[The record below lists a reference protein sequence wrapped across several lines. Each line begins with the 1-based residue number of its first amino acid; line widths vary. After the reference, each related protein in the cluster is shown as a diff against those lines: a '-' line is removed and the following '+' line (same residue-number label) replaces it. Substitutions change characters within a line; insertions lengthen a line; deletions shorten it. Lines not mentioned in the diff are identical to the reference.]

1 MLKFNAGG
9 KNTGGCDSGNA
20 CLCKTANIPSPPKPS
35 VRLASGDN
43 SGLLE
48 VYRYERWGSVCS
60 HEFDS
65 TDAKVACAQL
75 GFAGAAKDDDGW
87 FWSEEFE
94 NSVSAPLIVAEV
106 QCQGNEKSLQECSG
120 EFGPSARC
128 SYNRV
133 RLSCGAKAVTK
144 RRCANVCG
152 SRYRSTPFQ
161 ISSKSSH
168 DCSKTSA
175 CQSDCV
181 AFESDVEVDCGGT
194 SSCQGAAFWC
204 GKGHTCEIACSG
216 LSSCG
221 SSLQLFGQWV
231 GHTTRKPS
239 RHPRHDEPAFEHYE
253 LCPTTTTTT
262 TTKSTIA
269 AYITT
274 AAASSKATTGEFIVE
289 DAAKSVWSLL
299 HSGVITIVVV
309 ITNIF

>member
-1 MLKFNAGG
+1 MMTIVGIMSSLICGG
-9 KNTGGCDSGNA
+9 AVVNE
-20 CLCKTANIPSPPKPS
+20 
-35 VRLASGDN
+35 AS
-43 SGLLE
+43 L
-48 VYRYERWGSVCS
+48 
-60 HEFDS
+60 
-65 TDAKVACAQL
+65 
-75 GFAGAAKDDDGW
+75 
-87 FWSEEFE
+87 
-94 NSVSAPLIVAEV
+94 
-106 QCQGNEKSLQECSG
+106 
-120 EFGPSARC
+120 
-128 SYNRV
+128 
-133 RLSCGAKAVTK
+133 K

-161 ISSKSSH
+161 ISSTSSY

-253 LCPTTTTTT
+253 LCTN
-262 TTKSTIA
+262 KSKISPN
-269 AYITT
+269 T
-274 AAASSKATTGEFIVE
+274 AVTNTS
-289 DAAKSVWSLL
+289 
-299 HSGVITIVVV
+299 IVVV
-309 ITNIF
+309 NPSTLNKNVGIEYRTDGWCDGWITVIEDCSAAAVKLGLSRPGVVAKSDGHAKGYSGDPPVGRLVGRLGGWLVGRYVGCLLCLLVGRLVGRSVGR